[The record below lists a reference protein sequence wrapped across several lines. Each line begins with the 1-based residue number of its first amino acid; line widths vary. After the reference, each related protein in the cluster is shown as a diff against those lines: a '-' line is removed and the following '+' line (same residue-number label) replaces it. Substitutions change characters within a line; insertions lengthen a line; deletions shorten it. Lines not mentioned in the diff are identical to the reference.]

1 MLRRVAIVAAST
13 VLVLVGSA
21 AVLRAI
27 DFGSQNSSAIAQA
40 PTERPGKRGL
50 GLMRDLNLSV
60 EQMKSI
66 QQIRS
71 RYRDQLESD
80 RTAARQ
86 AQQELRKL
94 MAGNAKDDEIR
105 DKFRQVQSLR
115 AKAAEA
121 QFNSM
126 LEMRG
131 VLTQEQR
138 QKFAE
143 RMEKQRGE
151 MRERFRERM
160 PGI

>member
-13 VLVLVGSA
+13 VLVLAGSA

-27 DFGSQNSSAIAQA
+27 DFGGQNQPGLISQA
-40 PTERPGKRGL
+40 PDRPAKRDM
-50 GLMRDLNLSV
+50 GLMRELNLSV
-60 EQMKSI
+60 DQMNKI

-71 RYRDQLESD
+71 RYRDELQRD

-86 AQQELRKL
+86 AQQELRTL
-94 MAGNAKDDEIR
+94 MAGNARDEEIR
-105 DKFRQVQSLR
+105 EKFRQVQSLR

-126 LEMRG
+126 LEMRD
-131 VLTQEQR
+131 VLSVEQR

-143 RMEKQRGE
+143 RMEKRRGE
-151 MRERFRERM
+151 MRERI
-160 PGI
+160 PGQSPRV

>member
-13 VLVLVGSA
+13 VLVLAGSA

-27 DFGSQNSSAIAQA
+27 DFGSQNQSFISQA
-40 PTERPGKRGL
+40 PDQSGKREM
-50 GLMRDLNLSV
+50 GLMRELNLSAD
-60 EQMKSI
+60 QMNQI

-71 RYRDQLESD
+71 RYRDQLQRD

-86 AQQELRKL
+86 AQQELRTL
-94 MAGNAKDDEIR
+94 MAGNATDEQIR
-105 DKFRQVQSLR
+105 EKFRQVQALR
-115 AKAAEA
+115 TKTAEA

-126 LEMRG
+126 LEMRN
-131 VLTQEQR
+131 VLTPEQR

-143 RMEKQRGE
+143 RMEKRRGE

-160 PGI
+160 PGV

>member
-1 MLRRVAIVAAST
+1 MFRRVAIVAAST

-27 DFGSQNSSAIAQA
+27 DFGNENSPTIAQA
-40 PTERPGKRGL
+40 PNERPGKRGH
-50 GLMRDLNLSV
+50 GLMRDLNLSAD
-60 EQMKSI
+60 QMRSI

-71 RYRDQLESD
+71 RYRDQLDND

-94 MAGNAKDDEIR
+94 MAGSAKDDEIR

-138 QKFAE
+138 QKFSE
-143 RMEKQRGE
+143 HMEKRRGE
-151 MRERFRERM
+151 MRERFRDRM